1 MTDCILL
8 IEIRTRMFEPN
19 DLYEVL
25 KEANELRRQ
34 VRDAETRVMHLQ
46 AHAAIEELSHP
57 KAVEFK

>member
-1 MTDCILL
+1 
-8 IEIRTRMFEPN
+8 MFEPN

-34 VRDAETRVMHLQ
+34 VRDAEARVMHLQ
-46 AHAAIEELSHP
+46 AHVAIEELSHP